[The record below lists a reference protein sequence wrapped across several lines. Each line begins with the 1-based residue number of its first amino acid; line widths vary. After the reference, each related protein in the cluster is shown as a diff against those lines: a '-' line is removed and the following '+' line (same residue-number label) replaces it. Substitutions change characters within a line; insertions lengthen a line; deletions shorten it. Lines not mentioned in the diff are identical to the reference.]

1 MVDNGRYGP
10 FFIYNF
16 RVIERKLKDF
26 LLKGK
31 KQLTFVH
38 ICQLWLLMT
47 PGFHFRR
54 RRWKQLLNYNNMT
67 SIKKVFALA
76 VLAVG
81 IAAPAWAQESNVDG
95 KDYKPFPHMFV
106 GIQGGAQTTF
116 TNYDNSKLITPIT
129 AVSFGG
135 WFTPVVGSRLH
146 VSGLWNKGG
155 FRGAEQDFKYDY
167 KNATTNLDLM
177 LNLVTLFGR
186 KDYYPV
192 NVYLIGG
199 IGLNYAWDNDDA
211 YAHKAQLPRAYKDD
225 LFSHNARVG
234 AQLDINLHKN
244 VSLNLEVD
252 ANSLGDRYNSKY
264 NSTDDWQLTASLG
277 LAFKFGYK
285 KAKKPAPVV
294 VEEEWATRLDTIW
307 YDDVVETARVEDGKM
322 TWEVFYPINKSD
334 FRAEAQL
341 KAIGEF
347 LKDHRECK
355 VGIKSYADKGTGTPA
370 INKRL
375 AAERAEK
382 AVKAL
387 VDAGVPKS
395 SITSSSY
402 GDTVQ
407 PYAENDKNRVSIIV
421 ALGLKDVKDK
431 QSVKKFRTKEVR
443 YRVK

>member
-1 MVDNGRYGP
+1 M
-10 FFIYNF
+10 
-16 RVIERKLKDF
+16 
-26 LLKGK
+26 
-31 KQLTFVH
+31 
-38 ICQLWLLMT
+38 
-47 PGFHFRR
+47 
-54 RRWKQLLNYNNMT
+54 
-67 SIKKVFALA
+67 LA
-76 VLAVG
+76 CAMLATG
-81 IAAPAWAQESNVDG
+81 ITAPAWAQESGTVE

-116 TNYDNSKLITPIT
+116 TNYDNSKLITPIS

-146 VSGLWNKGG
+146 VSGIWNKGG
-155 FRGAEQDFKYDY
+155 YEGAAGNFKYDY
-167 KNATTNLDLM
+167 KYATTDLDLM

-192 NVYLIGG
+192 NLYLIGG
-199 IGLNYAWDNDDA
+199 IGLNYAWDNGDA
-211 YAHKAQLPRAYKDD
+211 YAHKAQMPRAYKDD
-225 LFSHNARVG
+225 FFSHNARVG

-244 VSLNLEVD
+244 VALNLEVD
-252 ANSLGDRYNSKY
+252 ANSLGDRFNSKC
-264 NSTDDWQLTASLG
+264 NSGDDWQLTASVG

-285 KAKKPAPVV
+285 KGKKAVAAPV
-294 VEEEWATRLDTIW
+294 EQEEWATRMDTIW
-307 YDDVVETARVEDGKM
+307 YDDVIENARVEDGKM

-347 LKDHRECK
+347 LKEHRDCK
-355 VGIKSYADKGTGTPA
+355 VDIKSYADKGTGTPA
-370 INKRL
+370 INKKL
-375 AAERAEK
+375 AAERSEK

-387 VDAGVPKS
+387 VDAGVKKS

-407 PYAENDKNRVSIIV
+407 PYSENDKNRVTIIV
-421 ALGLKDVKDK
+421 ATGLKDVKDK

>member
-1 MVDNGRYGP
+1 M
-10 FFIYNF
+10 
-16 RVIERKLKDF
+16 
-26 LLKGK
+26 GK
-31 KQLTFVH
+31 KQHTFVVILPVRVTH
-38 ICQLWLLMT
+38 AGKGT
-47 PGFHFRR
+47 AETTR
-54 RRWKQLLNYNNMT
+54 NNSSTKNIMT
-67 SIKKVFALA
+67 SIKKMLAFAILA
-76 VLAVG
+76 TG
-81 IAAPAWAQESNVDG
+81 ISAPSMAQESG
-95 KDYKPFPHMFV
+95 TKEKDYKPFPHMFV

-116 TNYDNSKLITPIT
+116 TNYDNSKLITPIS

-146 VSGLWNKGG
+146 VSGIWNKGG
-155 FRGAEQDFKYDY
+155 YEGAAGDFKYDY
-167 KNATTNLDLM
+167 KYATTDLDLM

-192 NVYLIGG
+192 NLYLIGG
-199 IGLNYAWDNDDA
+199 IGLNYAWDNGDA
-211 YAHKAQLPRAYKDD
+211 YAHKAQMPRAYKDD
-225 LFSHNARVG
+225 FFSHNARVG

-252 ANSLGDRYNSKY
+252 ANSLGDRFNSKC
-264 NSTDDWQLTASLG
+264 NSGDDWQLTASLG

-285 KAKKPAPVV
+285 KKKVEPAPVV
-294 VEEEWATRLDTIW
+294 EEWATRVDTIW
-307 YDDVVETARVEDGKM
+307 YDDVVENARIENGKM
-322 TWEVFYPINKSD
+322 TWEVFYQIDKSD
-334 FRAEAQL
+334 FKADAQL

-355 VGIKSYADKGTGTPA
+355 VDIKSYADKGTGTPA
-370 INKRL
+370 YNKKL
-375 AAERAEK
+375 AAKRCEK

-387 VDAGVPKS
+387 TDAGVSRS
-395 SITSSSY
+395 SITANSY

-421 ALGLKDVKDK
+421 AVGLKDVKDK